1 MMELGAGIAGKLEEL
16 GSLVRGRLAS
26 VGVSDRDKRMLM
38 LGGAAAAVVVA
49 LVVLQVLSSLNS
61 GLERQ
66 ARALRA
72 QLEQVYA
79 LRQQYY
85 DTRHRVTRMADAM
98 RPPSQPLLSVI
109 ERLLVDE
116 RVERGSFSIN
126 SREPVAGEL
135 YDELSVDVKI
145 QKIALDKVLDVVYRL
160 QSGDTFLR
168 ISRFRMA
175 TRFDD
180 PNLLDVTFRVSAY
193 NIKGAV

>member
-1 MMELGAGIAGKLEEL
+1 MELGAGIAERLEEL
-16 GSLVRGRLAS
+16 GSLLRGRLAS
-26 VGVSDRDKRMLM
+26 VGVSDRDKRVLM
-38 LGGAAAAVVVA
+38 LGGAAVAVVVA

-61 GLERQ
+61 GLERK

-85 DTRHRVTRMADAM
+85 DTRNRVTRMADAM

-135 YDELSVDVKI
+135 YDEISVDVKI